1 MPNDGKKT
9 YPQICA
15 NCKHGKEADYF
26 DGDFMA
32 IECHRFPP
40 TVISKSALAVFPKTR
55 PESTCSEFGIMKHP
69 RVFEFAGA
77 CALAG
82 AAALAS

>member
-1 MPNDGKKT
+1 MSPQKKVA
-9 YPQICA
+9 PRICA

-40 TVISKSALAVFPKTR
+40 TVISTSTLAVFPKTR
-55 PESTCSEFGIMKHP
+55 PESTCSEFRIMKNP
-69 RVFEFAGA
+69 RIFEFADA
-77 CALAG
+77 SALQG